1 MKLCAVL
8 VGLWCLALAPAGT
21 EASSVKE
28 RVKRDGGVITA
39 ALISAGASLVSS
51 DGGGGSSTWELP
63 SGQRFDANKCW
74 QDGSGPCA
82 NGNCLDNKGRRGIVI
97 KETTVSCKWFCTW
110 RAHCKTQICCSQ

>member
-39 ALISAGASLVSS
+39 ALIAAGAQAVTA
-51 DGGGGSSTWELP
+51 GAGGGSSNTWELP
-63 SGQRFDANKCW
+63 SGVRINADTCW
-74 QDGSGPCA
+74 QDGSGPCP
-82 NGNCLDNKGRRGIVI
+82 NGNCLDEGRQGTVI
-97 KETTVSCKWFCTW
+97 KETTVSCNWFCVW
-110 RAHCKTQICCSQ
+110 RAHCKTQICCN